1 MLNATQSS
9 VHWAASSFNAVF
21 TKKAADFA
29 IYASSFAWSYLID
42 RKHNVSVL
50 KTLQWYMIKYNH
62 VNYANNTSLKI
73 YIGYTLV

>member
-1 MLNATQSS
+1 MQRR
-9 VHWAASSFNAVF
+9 AAFTGQHLVLMQF

-50 KTLQWYMIKYNH
+50 KTVQWYMIKYNH